1 MSLCTLKINN
11 FLNLKLFCFEGL
23 ASDLNQRENNKRR
36 MTFTE
41 KSRQLP
47 FTMEEKKDL
56 TIYLFAPLAPYQK
69 PLTTL
74 TQGDNADHPQDLP
87 CVYAKPLKRYNS
99 LKQGCP
105 IASSIKT

>member
-99 LKQGCP
+99 LK
-105 IASSIKT
+105 

>member
-1 MSLCTLKINN
+1 
-11 FLNLKLFCFEGL
+11 
-23 ASDLNQRENNKRR
+23 

-74 TQGDNADHPQDLP
+74 TQRDNADHPQDLP
-87 CVYAKPLKRYNS
+87 KPKLS
-99 LKQGCP
+99 P
-105 IASSIKT
+105 